1 MKRSYYYMISII
13 ALLFLGVLCLYQP
26 QVSPMVRA
34 GYSEGVM
41 AAEWDSRIASLTNQ
55 SGISLVAD
63 GSPWQ
68 SESPAVFMNEER
80 QLMVP
85 VKALKTLF
93 HCNAG
98 VYEQSKLKV
107 YRNTKTIF
115 ASLDSDTVLLS
126 GEEYTFPSPFVQVG
140 DEYYVSA
147 QVIAEGLGYRFSWS
161 DEERLLQMADIT
173 PLNARLPV
181 SYDGRVYKRVPQV
194 RDQGTLGTCWA
205 FAAVSALEASLLP
218 EETWEFSID
227 HMSLNNFFGRSQEI
241 GGEYTMAM
249 SYLLAW
255 QGPVLES
262 EDPYGDG
269 KTNVMVQPRKHVQ
282 EIQIIPQKDMEGI
295 KEAVYLYGGVQTSLY
310 SALTSATSVSEFYN
324 PETAAYY
331 YVGTEKMNHDVLI
344 VGWDD
349 NYPKENFNT
358 APEGNGAFL
367 CLNSWGSRFGDDGY
381 FWVSYFDSSIGIYNI
396 VYTGVEEAD
405 NYDNIYQS
413 DLCGW
418 IGQLGY
424 GEESAYFANAY
435 TAKAEETLEAVGFYA
450 VGSNTDYEIYLV
462 NDFNGKDD
470 LSYENRVAQGSFS
483 NPGYYTVRLNEA
495 QALKAGEKFAVIIY
509 IRTPGEE
516 RPIAVEYN
524 NEEEHVEADLTDGEG
539 YISLKGTAWQ
549 SAEENQKCNLC
560 LKVYTKGEAEN
571 PKTGH

>member
-1 MKRSYYYMISII
+1 MISII

-34 GYSEGVM
+34 GYSEGVK

>member
-1 MKRSYYYMISII
+1 MISII